1 MEVVNIKGQKT
12 GKSVELDS
20 AVFGIEPNDHAIYL
34 DVKRYLAA
42 QRTGTHKTKHRGE
55 IHGSTRK
62 LHKQKGTGGSR
73 KGSAK
78 NPLFRQGGSVFG
90 PQPRNYDIKVNKSTQ
105 RLARAS
111 ALSYKAKENSIVLL
125 EDLSMDTP
133 KTKAFIEVLKNLSL
147 DNKKSLILIPE
158 RNDSVYLSSR
168 NIQGTQVRIAS
179 MVNTYEIMNSHQVVF
194 VGNAHEVVTNIC
206 KK

>member
-1 MEVVNIKGQKT
+1 
-12 GKSVELDS
+12 
-20 AVFGIEPNDHAIYL
+20 
-34 DVKRYLAA
+34 
-42 QRTGTHKTKHRGE
+42 
-55 IHGSTRK
+55 
-62 LHKQKGTGGSR
+62 
-73 KGSAK
+73 
-78 NPLFRQGGSVFG
+78 
-90 PQPRNYDIKVNKSTQ
+90 
-105 RLARAS
+105 
-111 ALSYKAKENSIVLL
+111 
-125 EDLSMDTP
+125 MDTP

>member
-1 MEVVNIKGQKT
+1 M
-12 GKSVELDS
+12 
-20 AVFGIEPNDHAIYL
+20 
-34 DVKRYLAA
+34 
-42 QRTGTHKTKHRGE
+42 
-55 IHGSTRK
+55 
-62 LHKQKGTGGSR
+62 
-73 KGSAK
+73 
-78 NPLFRQGGSVFG
+78 FRQGGSIFG
-90 PQPRNYDIKVNKSTQ
+90 PQPRSYDIKVNKSTQ

-125 EDLSMDTP
+125 DDLSMETP

-147 DNKKSLILIPE
+147 NNKKSLILIPE